1 MSESRVLL
9 LNLPSPPGL
18 DVDRDS
24 AGGYGIARRVRRAKY
39 GHSLEVLLPL
49 FMLYLA
55 AQIKKDGYPLKV
67 LDAQAEG
74 MNQTSVL
81 EAVGAVRPQYLI
93 CMISLPSLYGDMFLL
108 KAIKRNFNDVC
119 VIVIGVV
126 VRFLGREILA
136 SGGIDFLMDGEYP
149 FYSRAIIQLIETLN
163 TGAVDRLKQVPGLI
177 YRAHRKESHS
187 VHHNPYEPGSGGE
200 SLDALDPET
209 YLMFPMEKYKLN
221 FFGPNGT
228 FAGCIPTVA
237 SIGCPFPCT
246 YCPYPIGFGKKVRYK
261 SPVKV
266 VNEME
271 FLNRHFGLRAFI
283 LRDQISTVSERRIQR
298 VCELIISR
306 KLDIRLVFE
315 TRADLVSRDMIRN
328 LKQAGCFRINFG
340 VETGD
345 QQLMHDVGKP
355 GLDKEVVRAAF
366 CIAAQEG
373 IYRSA
378 HVLLGLPGEN
388 WSTLMN
394 TKDFLLELDPD
405 GVNWNF
411 ALPYP
416 GTRLYEIAKHRGWIL
431 TTDWGHYVTGRVVM
445 RTEELSEEQLLKARR
460 EFSRAFRAHQVLRE
474 LRKGMSGFKLL
485 ARGAIREVS
494 LRWVTRNT

>member
-1 MSESRVLL
+1 MGESRVLL

-24 AGGYGIARRVRRAKY
+24 AGGYGLARRVRRAKY

-67 LDAQAEG
+67 LDGQAER
-74 MNQTSVL
+74 MNQASVL

-93 CMISLPSLYGDMFLL
+93 CMISLPSVYGDMFLL
-108 KAIKRNFNDVC
+108 NAIKRNFSDVC

-126 VRFLGREILA
+126 VRFLGEEILSN
-136 SGGIDFLMDGEYP
+136 SGTDFLMDGRYP
-149 FYSRAIIQLIETLN
+149 FYSGAIIQLIQTLN
-163 TGAVDRLKQVPGLI
+163 TGAVDCLKEVPGLI
-177 YRAHRKESHS
+177 YREHRKEGHS
-187 VHHNPYEPGSGGE
+187 VHHNPYERGAGGE
-200 SLDALDPET
+200 SLDAFDPET
-209 YLMFPMEKYKLN
+209 YLMFPIEKYKLH
-221 FFGPNGT
+221 FFGPNGMS
-228 FAGCIPTVA
+228 ARCIPIIA
-237 SIGCPFPCT
+237 SIGCSFQCK

-261 SPVKV
+261 SPVRV

-283 LRDQISTVSERRIQR
+283 LRDQVSTVSERQVQKI
-298 VCELIISR
+298 CELIISR
-306 KLDIRLVFE
+306 KLDISLVFE
-315 TRADLVSRDMIRN
+315 TRADLVSRDMIRK
-328 LKQAGCFRINFG
+328 LKQAGCFRINVG

-345 QQLMHDVGKP
+345 QQLLRDVGKP
-355 GLDKEVVRAAF
+355 GLDKEMVRSAF

-388 WSTLMN
+388 WNTLMN

-416 GTRLYEIAKHRGWIL
+416 GTWLYEIAKQRGWIL

-445 RTEELSEEQLLKARR
+445 RTEELSEKELVKAGR
-460 EFSRAFRAHQVLRE
+460 ELSRAFRAHQILRE
-474 LRKGMSGFKLL
+474 LKKGMSGFKLL
-485 ARGAIREVS
+485 TRGAIRELW
-494 LRWVTRNT
+494 LRWVT